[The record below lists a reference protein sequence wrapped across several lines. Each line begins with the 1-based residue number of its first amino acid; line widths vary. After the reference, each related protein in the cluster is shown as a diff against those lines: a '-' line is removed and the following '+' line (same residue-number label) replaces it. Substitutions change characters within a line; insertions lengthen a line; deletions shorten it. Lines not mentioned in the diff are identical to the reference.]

1 MLGPMRFTEHELT
14 VAMTGVAKQV
24 AAARTKRRRADPDD
38 VWEEMGRYER
48 YQVLSAVG
56 DQLLSAMVALPD
68 VEVEPN
74 TRPTFTDEQVA
85 TAVEETMGEGGGKLR
100 RKATVAARTALLK
113 TALAQLPPRQDPDGL
128 VVPDSL
134 EGM

>member
-1 MLGPMRFTEHELT
+1 MRFTEHELT

-24 AAARTKRRRADPDD
+24 AAARAKGRRSDPDD
-38 VWEEMGRYER
+38 VWEQLGRYER

-56 DQLLSAMVALPD
+56 DQLLPAMVALPD
-68 VEVEPN
+68 VEVESG
-74 TRPTFTDEQVA
+74 TRPTFTDDQVRQS
-85 TAVEETMGEGGGKLR
+85 VEETLGDEGGKLR
-100 RKATVAARTALLK
+100 RKAALAARTALLK

-134 EGM
+134 EGL

>member
-56 DQLLSAMVALPD
+56 DQLLAAMVALPD

-74 TRPTFTDEQVA
+74 TRPTFTDEQVT
-85 TAVEETMGEGGGKLR
+85 TAVEETLGEGGGKLR